1 MKRTMTC
8 IECPQG
14 CRLEVEAD
22 GSRVISVSGN
32 KCKRGEAYGRQET
45 EAPMR
50 TLTTCVLTKGLEL
63 KMLPVRTSR
72 PIPKERLFEAM
83 WAVKRLLVTSPMKE
97 GSVVAA
103 NFLGLGVDLVA
114 CRPLERQ

>member
-32 KCKRGEAYGRQET
+32 KCKRGEAYARQET

-83 WAVKRLLVTSPMKE
+83 WAVKRLLVTSPLKE

-114 CRPLERQ
+114 CRPLQRQ